1 MYYYHFFIRLGHLS
15 LRFQIVDQQ
24 EPIQSSGR
32 EDTAWSSRDKI
43 AHLLEHTIL

>member
-43 AHLLEHTIL
+43 THLLEHTIL